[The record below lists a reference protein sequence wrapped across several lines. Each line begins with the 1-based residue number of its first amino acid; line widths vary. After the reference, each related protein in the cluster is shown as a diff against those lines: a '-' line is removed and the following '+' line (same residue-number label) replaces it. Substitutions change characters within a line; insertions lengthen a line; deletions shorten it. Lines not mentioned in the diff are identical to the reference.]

1 MTSALISVKPTKMAV
16 NPKTVRHERTA
27 RMQTPYGED
36 ANVTVSYNARTKA
49 IVPLEPIPS
58 VENYQDRR
66 KRWRWLSGDA
76 GTRGARALRPLLP
89 RARLLLH
96 ACAPK
101 ALVIARV
108 DGIARVQ
115 TVLPYTA
122 MALARPTLL

>member
-1 MTSALISVKPTKMAV
+1 M
-16 NPKTVRHERTA
+16 
-27 RMQTPYGED
+27 
-36 ANVTVSYNARTKA
+36 SYNARTKA

-58 VENYQDRR
+58 VENHQDPSQAPAIAVGRCWHTGR
-66 KRWRWLSGDA
+66 
-76 GTRGARALRPLLP
+76 ARAHF
-89 RARLLLH
+89 ARLLLTARLWLH